1 MRRWSQ
7 GYSIIRGR
15 EEGETSRAHRARYG
29 GYSSLITDSLQ
40 LYGPLFQA
48 HLTKQMNLTD
58 GCVTQTLDYRADYAE
73 NNTIEKGIITKG
85 TRLVRRGQCHA

>member
-1 MRRWSQ
+1 M
-7 GYSIIRGR
+7 
-15 EEGETSRAHRARYG
+15 HRARYG

-40 LYGPLFQA
+40 LYGPLFRA

-58 GCVTQTLDYRADYAE
+58 GCVTQTLDYRSDYAE

-85 TRLVRRGQCHA
+85 TRLVRRGQCHAEEQNYTCEIGQ